1 MIGGYELIC
10 MKAQWFLSTF
20 VLVRAMIA
28 RQPQMLQMAAVETGR
43 MFAFATEEAPA
54 GETGPM
60 STAET

>member
-1 MIGGYELIC
+1 